1 MTQLTRLKNLL
12 KTLLR
17 DQRGAVLIIV
27 TVYLPVIVGFFTL
40 AVDMSYVYRTR
51 SLLQATADAAALAA
65 TMDGLPDAARA
76 CSTAKDSATKN
87 MQKNNYTG
95 ATANVLKQNSA
106 DCSDVVIGMWTC
118 AAGQT
123 CSLANFV
130 PDASSPCGIQCN
142 AVKVTTRM
150 ASSNGNALT
159 LAFAS
164 MIGWSTID
172 VPAVAVATYGGTGV
186 PWNVTLLQDISPS
199 FRQELASPTKL
210 AQNADQALLDCMK
223 QNAANGS
230 TLGLDVFAT
239 SDLMYQS
246 QLAVN
251 GTTTTTTTTTH
262 HGHTTTTTTTTNNN
276 DTLASKIN
284 SIAVCN
290 EFPFGGL
297 GGGNGMP
304 DCGSSSGSG
313 NSGVT
318 NIGGAIADA
327 TGVLCSGG
335 TCPST
340 TTSTEAIVI
349 VTDGEANSC
358 GSSGCPSGQTPLTYA
373 EAQAQA
379 AGNKGID
386 VYTICYGCSTS
397 DANWL
402 AKLVKGNGFAMRAP
416 TTDDI
421 KLNMQKACSSGL
433 KHRLVW

>member
-1 MTQLTRLKNLL
+1 MTQLTGLKNLI

-51 SLLQATADAAALAA
+51 SMLQATADAAALAA

-76 CSTAKDSATKN
+76 CSTAKDSANKN

-95 ATANVLKQNSA
+95 ATANVLKQNST

-130 PDASSPCGIQCN
+130 SDASSPCGIQCN

-150 ASSNGNALT
+150 ASVNGNALT

-164 MIGWSTID
+164 MIGWSAID

-186 PWNVTLLQDISPS
+186 PWNVMLLQDISGS
-199 FRQELASPTKL
+199 FRDELSAPKKL

-239 SDLMYQS
+239 NNSVLQAP
-246 QLAVN
+246 LAVN
-251 GTTTTTTTTTH
+251 GTT
-262 HGHTTTTTTTTNNN
+262 GSTNNN
-276 DTLASKIN
+276 DTLSNKIN
-284 SIAVCN
+284 NIAVC
-290 EFPFGGL
+290 GSA
-297 GGGNGMP
+297 GMP
-304 DCGSSSGSG
+304 ACGSGTIFDLLG
-313 NSGVT
+313 QT
-318 NIGGAIADA
+318 NIGGALSSAS
-327 TGVLCSGG
+327 GQLCSGG
-335 TCPST
+335 TCPAT

-349 VTDGEANSC
+349 VTDGQPNRC
-358 GSSGCPSGQTPLTYA
+358 GSGACPSGLTPQTYA
-373 EAQAQA
+373 EQQATL
-379 AGNKGID
+379 AGDKGID
-386 VYTICYGCSTS
+386 IYTICYGCSTS

-416 TTDDI
+416 STNDI